1 MRESGKNFLDG
12 AAPIRHV
19 GYPYGA
25 MLEWVW
31 LRKDNP
37 KPGGTSK

>member
-1 MRESGKNFLDG
+1 MRESGKNFLDF
-12 AAPIRHV
+12 AAPAEHS

-25 MLEWVW
+25 MLERVW

-37 KPGGTSK
+37 KHRRHI